1 MRAKNKQIDYV
12 ALVDE
17 LKRISIV
24 QIFDRYMNGKLR
36 YHGSKAVTVCPWHGR
51 DSSPSLT
58 LYVNRGN
65 WYCYGC
71 QRGGTN
77 IDMVMQALGVDFKT
91 AVATIARDFGFDNS
105 RPDPSIRQH
114 VIKQQERRSVDL
126 AFDADF
132 ERVCRILL
140 QLRNIISVKL
150 RTYEDFE
157 KNLGLV
163 HTLPTMEG
171 VIDELLSAREQA
183 DKLRAWRL
191 ARKVFPW
198 LQKMK
203 I

>member
-1 MRAKNKQIDYV
+1 MRIKSKQIDYV

-17 LKRISIV
+17 LKRIPIIQV
-24 QIFDRYMNGKLR
+24 FDRYLGGKLR
-36 YHGSKAVTVCPWHGR
+36 YHGKKAVTECPWHGR

-58 LYVNRGN
+58 FYVDRNN

-77 IDMVMQALGVDFKT
+77 VDLVMTALGVDFKT
-91 AVATIARDFGFDNS
+91 AVTAMARDFGLS
-105 RPDPSIRQH
+105 SCQPDTKMRQQ

-140 QLRNIISVKL
+140 QFKKTISDKL
-150 RTYEDFE
+150 RTYDDFE
-157 KNLGLV
+157 QNQGLV
-163 HTLPTMEG
+163 DTLPILDG
-171 VIDELLSAREQA
+171 VLDELVSAQEQTG
-183 DKLRAWRL
+183 KLRAWRL

-198 LQKMK
+198 LQKTK
-203 I
+203 Q